1 MEYIKM
7 RSLPQSNVDIT
18 TQHTDDRQSIPAS
31 QKKRKKER
39 NSLLTPINNS
49 STLKMVTITAQ
60 TKNYK
65 YTRNVTPF
73 YVDANRVKFVEGLK
87 AIYGE
92 GNYDL
97 DYTTDMVWV
106 YVNQIQPDDLE
117 ADLQLRGFI
126 PLPK

>member
-1 MEYIKM
+1 
-7 RSLPQSNVDIT
+7 
-18 TQHTDDRQSIPAS
+18 
-31 QKKRKKER
+31 
-39 NSLLTPINNS
+39 
-49 STLKMVTITAQ
+49 MVTITAQ
-60 TKNYK
+60 TKSYK

-106 YVNQIQPDDLE
+106 YVNQIQPEDLE